1 MSFVAL
7 RLRGGEANK
16 QRCKDGTLQVAF
28 TKQEQSGT
36 SFALKANLTS
46 PE

>member
-7 RLRGGEANK
+7 RLRGVEADK
-16 QRCKDGTLQVAF
+16 QRRADGTLQVAF

-36 SFALKANLTS
+36 SSALKANLTS
-46 PE
+46 LE